1 MARSTTQL
9 DDNPWLPNQP
19 ALRDWNYSD
28 DQRNTTGWVVFSGS
42 TPISWTS
49 RLQQCTAHS
58 TAQSKCI
65 FLSSLAQEC
74 VYLKMFFE
82 SLKCPTPTIPV
93 VTHQGDKSKPCK
105 HDFNCNCR
113 AIRIWC
119 DPRNAVIEGNHP
131 DNWISDELR
140 HIKTSYHFFRQYV
153 QSRDLDLVHVPG
165 DLNCVDCLT
174 KGYSKGTKTEL
185 NQKAASSIPP
195 TRRPHLGQT
204 KSSQHPI

>member
-1 MARSTTQL
+1 M
-9 DDNPWLPNQP
+9 
-19 ALRDWNYSD
+19 
-28 DQRNTTGWVVFSGS
+28 
-42 TPISWTS
+42 
-49 RLQQCTAHS
+49 
-58 TAQSKCI
+58 
-65 FLSSLAQEC
+65 
-74 VYLKMFFE
+74 
-82 SLKCPTPTIPV
+82 TPTA
-93 VTHQGDKSKPCK
+93 T
-105 HDFNCNCR
+105 
-113 AIRIWC
+113 
-119 DPRNAVIEGNHP
+119 AVQSAYRVIQETPSWKATMHP

-165 DLNCVDCLT
+165 DLNCVNCLT